1 MSDGPFFGDRV
12 EFYCD
17 APEDQDALN
26 SYMIGVLSD
35 VSYIAPFLEH
45 YYIELEKILEPFRR
59 PSDHAE
65 NGEYDIPP
73 SAPPEIRDADE
84 AMTCLKCLKTIL
96 DADGDVELPLGFVIR
111 QGKESKWN
119 AGIAGF
125 KLGELLRKLGFR
137 KFEKEME
144 REIRRK
150 EKLDARNAERAKLGA
165 KIVEAVDEQ
174 IEQGRSSGHEVTVRG
189 ACRTIAKRELFIDDN
204 GEHLDENRIRN
215 YYRKHK

>member
-1 MSDGPFFGDRV
+1 MVKKSSSKKRGIRKRVVSDGPFFGDRV

-73 SAPPEIRDADE
+73 TAHHP
-84 AMTCLKCLKTIL
+84 
-96 DADGDVELPLGFVIR
+96 
-111 QGKESKWN
+111 
-119 AGIAGF
+119 
-125 KLGELLRKLGFR
+125 
-137 KFEKEME
+137 KFEMPT
-144 REIRRK
+144 RR
-150 EKLDARNAERAKLGA
+150 
-165 KIVEAVDEQ
+165 
-174 IEQGRSSGHEVTVRG
+174 
-189 ACRTIAKRELFIDDN
+189 
-204 GEHLDENRIRN
+204 
-215 YYRKHK
+215 